1 MRNYSM
7 YFTPDATAVTV
18 TLEMSANSDQL
29 FRDFLKCKGRTKHWI
44 IRNLVGT
51 EKFPQFG
58 PYFAIIDL
66 ENYTWELKA
75 YDPYGSV
82 KDGTHS
88 EGYVLDLGVVRS
100 LIEVITN
107 EHVEKTM
114 RELNAAQKEN

>member
-1 MRNYSM
+1 MRDYSM

-18 TLEMSANSDQL
+18 TLERTANSDQL
-29 FRDFLKCKGRTKHWI
+29 FRDFLKFKGHTKHWI

-51 EKFPQFG
+51 EEFPQFG
-58 PYFAIIDL
+58 PYFAVIDL
-66 ENYTWELKA
+66 NNFTWEMKA

-82 KDGTHS
+82 KDGTYS

-100 LIEVITN
+100 LIEVITS
-107 EHVEKTM
+107 EFAEKSM